1 MGGQSG
7 SSETSIGSVI
17 MKRISQA
24 LFALLLASGSL
35 HAAAADE
42 ASLTITCADQ
52 RPPLMAAV
60 GAVTGIG
67 NVGEAFAMREK
78 LLHQAA
84 RLCKNPA
91 VAVVHFVPDSIV
103 TVEPMRLASR

>member
-7 SSETSIGSVI
+7 SPETIGSVI

-35 HAAAADE
+35 HAAATDE
-42 ASLTITCADQ
+42 ASLTISCADQ

-60 GAVTGIG
+60 GTVTGIG

-91 VAVVHFVPDSIV
+91 VAVVRFVPDSIV
-103 TVEPMRLASR
+103 TVEPMRLAAR